1 MPQSAIMSDM
11 DFYARALQINEGG
24 NNRSR
29 AHNRPERHGWNFQP
43 PGGPTPEPACSL
55 SNTDHRGQVDLCVY
69 QDSRGMRH
77 HQQLCEAHRGKK
89 WHAMTSEERRAWIA
103 RRRRRTSD
111 EPAASQPQ
119 PRRR

>member
-1 MPQSAIMSDM
+1 MTQQASEQGE
-11 DFYARALQINEGG
+11 DFYARALQTNERG

-29 AHNRPERHGWNFQP
+29 AHNRPERHGWSFQR
-43 PGGPTPEPACSL
+43 PGGLVPDPACSL
-55 SNTDHRGQVDLCVY
+55 SGADHRGQVSLCRYV
-69 QDSRGMRH
+69 DHTGMFH
-77 HQQLCEAHRGKK
+77 HQLFCEGHRGAK
-89 WHAMTSEERRAWIA
+89 WEPMTAEEWRAWIT